1 MYRQY
6 ENPNRLEA
14 ELQRLKEE
22 YCIAVEKGADE
33 DTLINL
39 HFAIDDLEERVNHA
53 WQDDEEQEVMQ
64 MVKKTYKIIVH
75 FSTGENTVVAVSRY
89 KGYAELLAKWI
100 DDYYRLKDM
109 KVIVTVRQKEKRKK
123 TMPEAIYT
131 ARPLTDEEKIFAEK
145 NHNLMYRYI
154 RIHELDLEDWYDI
167 LIIPYL
173 QAVKKYFT
181 YEHLQKY
188 KFEQIFFRTL
198 DSARSNYWRA
208 MNRKMRCPSGGIYS
222 YENLVCKRERD
233 DLTGLECAEN
243 MAYLANGICNE
254 SAENEVVGTEML
266 KEALKTLDAEEQM
279 IIKKKLYGYSDE
291 EIYKSMGISV
301 KKYNQ
306 ILDRLIKAVEEVM
319 YDV

>member
-1 MYRQY
+1 
-6 ENPNRLEA
+6 
-14 ELQRLKEE
+14 
-22 YCIAVEKGADE
+22 
-33 DTLINL
+33 
-39 HFAIDDLEERVNHA
+39 
-53 WQDDEEQEVMQ
+53 
-64 MVKKTYKIIVH
+64 
-75 FSTGENTVVAVSRY
+75 
-89 KGYAELLAKWI
+89 
-100 DDYYRLKDM
+100 
-109 KVIVTVRQKEKRKK
+109 
-123 TMPEAIYT
+123 MPEAIYT

-198 DSARSNYWRA
+198 DSVRSNYWRA

-233 DLTGLECAEN
+233 DLAGLECAEN

>member
-1 MYRQY
+1 
-6 ENPNRLEA
+6 
-14 ELQRLKEE
+14 
-22 YCIAVEKGADE
+22 
-33 DTLINL
+33 
-39 HFAIDDLEERVNHA
+39 
-53 WQDDEEQEVMQ
+53 
-64 MVKKTYKIIVH
+64 
-75 FSTGENTVVAVSRY
+75 
-89 KGYAELLAKWI
+89 
-100 DDYYRLKDM
+100 
-109 KVIVTVRQKEKRKK
+109 
-123 TMPEAIYT
+123 MPEAIYT

-154 RIHELDLEDWYDI
+154 SIHELDLEDWYDI

-208 MNRKMRCPSGGIYS
+208 MNRKMRCSSGGIYS

-266 KEALKTLDAEEQM
+266 KEALKTLDEEDRM
-279 IIKKKLYGYSDE
+279 IIEKKLYGYSDE

>member
-1 MYRQY
+1 M
-6 ENPNRLEA
+6 LF
-14 ELQRLKEE
+14 
-22 YCIAVEKGADE
+22 IVVG
-33 DTLINL
+33 
-39 HFAIDDLEERVNHA
+39 
-53 WQDDEEQEVMQ
+53 
-64 MVKKTYKIIVH
+64 II
-75 FSTGENTVVAVSRY
+75 
-89 KGYAELLAKWI
+89 L
-100 DDYYRLKDM
+100 
-109 KVIVTVRQKEKRKK
+109 
-123 TMPEAIYT
+123 
-131 ARPLTDEEKIFAEK
+131 
-145 NHNLMYRYI
+145 
-154 RIHELDLEDWYDI
+154 HELDLEDWYDI

>member
-1 MYRQY
+1 
-6 ENPNRLEA
+6 
-14 ELQRLKEE
+14 
-22 YCIAVEKGADE
+22 
-33 DTLINL
+33 
-39 HFAIDDLEERVNHA
+39 
-53 WQDDEEQEVMQ
+53 
-64 MVKKTYKIIVH
+64 
-75 FSTGENTVVAVSRY
+75 
-89 KGYAELLAKWI
+89 
-100 DDYYRLKDM
+100 
-109 KVIVTVRQKEKRKK
+109 
-123 TMPEAIYT
+123 MPEAIYT

-291 EIYKSMGISV
+291 EIYKSKGRTRVIYTPRERKMIYHKAEGRCQLCGCKITYDEMSLDHIVPLAMGGEDSLENLQATCEPCNSHKKALLPEAYFDKV
-301 KKYNQ
+301 NRTFVFQMNKKYSHNLLWKLSKLF
-306 ILDRLIKAVEEVM
+306 IGRLEKQA
-319 YDV
+319 

>member
-1 MYRQY
+1 
-6 ENPNRLEA
+6 
-14 ELQRLKEE
+14 
-22 YCIAVEKGADE
+22 
-33 DTLINL
+33 
-39 HFAIDDLEERVNHA
+39 
-53 WQDDEEQEVMQ
+53 
-64 MVKKTYKIIVH
+64 
-75 FSTGENTVVAVSRY
+75 
-89 KGYAELLAKWI
+89 
-100 DDYYRLKDM
+100 
-109 KVIVTVRQKEKRKK
+109 
-123 TMPEAIYT
+123 MPEAIYT
-131 ARPLTDEEKIFAEK
+131 ARPLTEEEKIFAEK
-145 NHNLMYRYI
+145 NHSLMYRYI

-167 LIIPYL
+167 LIVPYL

-222 YENLVCKRERD
+222 YEGLVCRSNKD
-233 DLTGLECAEN
+233 YDTGLDYAESIT
-243 MAYLANGICNE
+243 YLVHGICNE

-266 KEALKTLDAEEQM
+266 KEALKSLDEEDRM
-279 IIKKKLYGYSDE
+279 IIEKKLYGYSDE

>member
-1 MYRQY
+1 MIGAIVFFVLLFGYFGIVKG
-6 ENPNRLEA
+6 ESDS
-14 ELQRLKEE
+14 LK
-22 YCIAVEKGADE
+22 VF
-33 DTLINL
+33 L
-39 HFAIDDLEERVNHA
+39 AI
-53 WQDDEEQEVMQ
+53 
-64 MVKKTYKIIVH
+64 IGI
-75 FSTGENTVVAVSRY
+75 VAVVWLIGSFSNDNN
-89 KGYAELLAKWI
+89 G
-100 DDYYRLKDM
+100 M
-109 KVIVTVRQKEKRKK
+109 T
-123 TMPEAIYT
+123 
-131 ARPLTDEEKIFAEK
+131 
-145 NHNLMYRYI
+145 
-154 RIHELDLEDWYDI
+154 DLEDWYDI

>member
-1 MYRQY
+1 M
-6 ENPNRLEA
+6 
-14 ELQRLKEE
+14 
-22 YCIAVEKGADE
+22 
-33 DTLINL
+33 
-39 HFAIDDLEERVNHA
+39 
-53 WQDDEEQEVMQ
+53 
-64 MVKKTYKIIVH
+64 
-75 FSTGENTVVAVSRY
+75 
-89 KGYAELLAKWI
+89 
-100 DDYYRLKDM
+100 
-109 KVIVTVRQKEKRKK
+109 
-123 TMPEAIYT
+123 
-131 ARPLTDEEKIFAEK
+131 TDEEKIFAEK

-208 MNRKMRCPSGGIYS
+208 MNRKMRCPSGRIYS
-222 YENLVCKRERD
+222 YENLVRKRERD

-266 KEALKTLDAEEQM
+266 KEALKTLDEEDRM
-279 IIKKKLYGYSDE
+279 IIEKKLYGYSDK
-291 EIYKSMGISV
+291 EIYTSMGISV

-306 ILDRLIKAVEEVM
+306 ILDRLIKAVEEVV

>member
-1 MYRQY
+1 
-6 ENPNRLEA
+6 
-14 ELQRLKEE
+14 
-22 YCIAVEKGADE
+22 
-33 DTLINL
+33 
-39 HFAIDDLEERVNHA
+39 
-53 WQDDEEQEVMQ
+53 
-64 MVKKTYKIIVH
+64 
-75 FSTGENTVVAVSRY
+75 
-89 KGYAELLAKWI
+89 
-100 DDYYRLKDM
+100 M
-109 KVIVTVRQKEKRKK
+109 K
-123 TMPEAIYT
+123 
-131 ARPLTDEEKIFAEK
+131 L
-145 NHNLMYRYI
+145 
-154 RIHELDLEDWYDI
+154 
-167 LIIPYL
+167 
-173 QAVKKYFT
+173 YFT